1 MGTLKY
7 RAGANREH
15 LATIG
20 AFVVATNAIALRC
33 PNMLVTTMGA
43 DCLAINPTNFL
54 KIPTRLELCG
64 EGFHELHIWHCGVL
78 DGKKWFLDFS
88 WHSFNF
94 LLTHYT
100 YSIPHNRPKV
110 KGVVAKSQIIA
121 GFSSG

>member
-20 AFVVATNAIALRC
+20 AFVVATNAIALRS
-33 PNMLVTTMGA
+33 PNMLVTAIGA
-43 DCLAINPTNFL
+43 NGLVVTPTNFL

-88 WHSFNF
+88 WHRFNF

-100 YSIPHNRPKV
+100 YIIPHNHPKV
-110 KGVVAKSQIIA
+110 KWVYGKIEIIT
-121 GFSSG
+121 GF